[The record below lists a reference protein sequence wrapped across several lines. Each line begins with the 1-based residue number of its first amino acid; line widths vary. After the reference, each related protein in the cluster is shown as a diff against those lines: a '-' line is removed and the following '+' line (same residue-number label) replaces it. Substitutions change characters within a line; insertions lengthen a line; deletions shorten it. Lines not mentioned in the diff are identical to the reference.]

1 MDDTAR
7 ESFIAIR
14 SFLGTKEN
22 YRGGFFNVT
31 VTIDNG
37 EFKHE
42 MNDRLEITFYE
53 ADAIYTLY
61 SNCFYECTKTSKIES
76 SDYLFKWNAIT
87 KELFTTHHNS
97 SKIIIKRK

>member
-1 MDDTAR
+1 MDDIAR

-14 SFLGTKEN
+14 NFLEVKEN
-22 YRGGFFNVT
+22 YRGGFFSVT

-53 ADAIYTLY
+53 ADAIFTLY

-76 SDYLFKWNAIT
+76 SDYLFEWNETT
-87 KELFTTHHNS
+87 KELFTQHSS